1 MTRTCRVAS
10 STRHGFHVKRQNRPG
25 IPESKNGWNPKFDI
39 RVVPLD
45 DEPRRR
51 LPTTT
56 SIPLQRQRNVWR
68 RLFLC
73 SHTVLCGISRL
84 YACIFPVFCILNLPL
99 LCSLETM
106 ECTSGLL
113 PISTEVTAAL
123 QLGVTCHDFSD
134 IESGAHIF
142 LGLLRHI

>member
-1 MTRTCRVAS
+1 M
-10 STRHGFHVKRQNRPG
+10 
-25 IPESKNGWNPKFDI
+25 
-39 RVVPLD
+39 
-45 DEPRRR
+45 
-51 LPTTT
+51 TTT
-56 SIPLQRQRNVWR
+56 DDDVNPAAATAK
-68 RLFLC
+68 RLETAFFVLTHC
-73 SHTVLCGISRL
+73 TVRYQQIVRVH
-84 YACIFPVFCILNLPL
+84 FPVFCILNLPL

-142 LGLLRHI
+142 LSLLRHI